1 MVQPVTLRAARDFLI
16 QHRDDYKTAYAGFS
30 WPELPVFNF
39 ATDWFDGLAEENPD
53 GTALWVIDGDREQKL
68 TFAEL
73 SRRSVAVAHLLADL
87 GLRRGDRLL
96 LVLGNVAPLWEIML
110 GAIRLGAVIIPA
122 AQQLSPTDLTDRID
136 RGRARLLV
144 AQVADAERLSGLE
157 PELGRI
163 LVDDTGSGSVPD
175 GWVDYNRVEEFLD
188 ADPRLPGA
196 SKGGDPMLL
205 YFTSGTTAQPKLV
218 QHTQISYPVGHL
230 STMYWIGLRPGDIHL
245 NAASPGWAKH
255 AWSSFFAPW
264 LAGATIIVYNY
275 TRFDP
280 DDLMRVLE
288 RTRATTLCA
297 PPTAWR
303 MLVQADL
310 ASARHSLRECV
321 SAGEP
326 LNPEV
331 IETVRQAWQ
340 ITVRDGYGQTESTAQ
355 VGNTPGQPLKAGSM
369 GRPLPGY
376 RITLVDPV
384 SGEPNQTE
392 GELCLELTGTARS
405 GCDADPGPAPERP
418 LPLMTGY
425 QHRAGEYDPELNETA
440 FAGGV
445 YHTGDVVSR
454 DEDGYLT
461 FIGRADDVFKASGYR
476 ISPFELESVLI
487 EHPAVAEAAVVPSPD
502 PVRHAVPKAYV
513 TLTAGH
519 RPDAETARSI
529 LAHVRDHAAPYKR
542 IRKIE
547 FGELPKTIS
556 GKIRRVELRTA
567 EADRADRGELEFL
580 DTDFSF

>member
-1 MVQPVTLRAARDFLI
+1 MVQPAALRAARDFLI
-16 QHRDDYKTAYAGFS
+16 QHRDDYPTAHAGFT
-30 WPELPVFNF
+30 WPDLPVFNF

-53 GTALWVIDGDREQKL
+53 GTALWVIDGEREEKQS
-68 TFAEL
+68 FAEL
-73 SRRSVAVAHLLADL
+73 SARSVAVAHLLAEL

-96 LVLGNVAPLWEIML
+96 LVLGNIAPLWEIML

-122 AQQLSPTDLTDRID
+122 AQQLAAADLADRVE
-136 RGRARLLV
+136 RGGARLLV
-144 AQVADAERLSGLE
+144 AQAADAERLAGLR

-163 LVDDTGSGSVPD
+163 LVGADGPVD
-175 GWVDYNRVEEFLD
+175 GWVDYGRTEEFRG
-188 ADPRLPGA
+188 ADPHLPGA
-196 SKGGDPMLL
+196 SKSGDPLLL

-218 QHTQISYPVGHL
+218 QHTQISYPIGHL
-230 STMYWIGLRPGDIHL
+230 STMYWIGLKPGDVHL

-264 LAGATIIVYNY
+264 LAGATIVVYNY
-275 TRFDP
+275 ARFDP
-280 DDLMRVLE
+280 ADLMRVLE

-297 PPTAWR
+297 PPTVWR

-310 ASARHSLRECV
+310 TAARHTLRECV

-331 IETVRQAWQ
+331 IEKVRQAWHLT
-340 ITVRDGYGQTESTAQ
+340 IRDGYGQTETTAQ
-355 VGNTPGQPLKAGSM
+355 IGNPPGQPLKPGSM

-376 RITLVDPV
+376 VIKLIDPAT
-384 SGEPNQTE
+384 GEPAERE

-405 GCDADPGPAPERP
+405 GCDSDPGPAPNRP

-425 QHRAGEYDPELNETA
+425 QHRAGEYDTELNDGA

-445 YHTGDVVSR
+445 YHTGDVVELD
-454 DEDGYLT
+454 DEGYLT

-502 PVRHAVPKAYV
+502 PIRLAVPKAYV
-513 TLTAGH
+513 VLAAGH
-519 RPDAETARSI
+519 QPDADTARSI
-529 LAHVRDHAAPYKR
+529 LAYVRDHAAPYKR
-542 IRKIE
+542 IRKLE
-547 FGELPKTIS
+547 FTDLPKTIS

-567 EADRADRGELEFL
+567 EDGRDGRGDGEFF
-580 DTDFSF
+580 DSDFSF